1 MIKMILNVFRY
12 EWGGGFLRLGISY
25 AVGSFLW
32 KLFLPKALGDPSRNK
47 IPEHSCVDKMAK

>member
-1 MIKMILNVFRY
+1 MILNVFRY
-12 EWGGGFLRLGISY
+12 EWGGDFLELGISY
-25 AVGSFLW
+25 VVGSLSW

>member
-1 MIKMILNVFRY
+1 MCLDMS
-12 EWGGGFLRLGISY
+12 GGGDFLELGISY
-25 AVGSFLW
+25 VVGSLSW